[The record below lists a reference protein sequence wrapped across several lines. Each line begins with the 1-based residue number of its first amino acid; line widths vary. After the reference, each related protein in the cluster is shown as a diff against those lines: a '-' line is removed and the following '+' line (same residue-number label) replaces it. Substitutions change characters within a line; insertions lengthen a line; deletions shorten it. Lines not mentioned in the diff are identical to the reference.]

1 MKLEKTA
8 ADLMNGNQVRNR
20 KVKINPKKAVSGKKN
35 PEKLAEVPSPQ
46 QEEQTTKFISGMLSR
61 GLIPIEN
68 RGGGNCVFISLAQIV
83 MGDSAK
89 FDFMR

>member
-1 MKLEKTA
+1 MPR
-8 ADLMNGNQVRNR
+8 QVND
-20 KVKINPKKAVSGKKN
+20 
-35 PEKLAEVPSPQ
+35 
-46 QEEQTTKFISGMLSR
+46 EQAIFISGIESR

-68 RGGGNCVFISLAQIV
+68 CGGGNCVFISLAEIV

>member
-1 MKLEKTA
+1 MPRQEK
-8 ADLMNGNQVRNR
+8 N
-20 KVKINPKKAVSGKKN
+20 
-35 PEKLAEVPSPQ
+35 
-46 QEEQTTKFISGMLSR
+46 EQAIFISGMEIR

-68 RGGGNCVFISLAQIV
+68 CGDGNCVFISLAEIV

>member
-1 MKLEKTA
+1 MPR
-8 ADLMNGNQVRNR
+8 QV
-20 KVKINPKKAVSGKKN
+20 KDQKI
-35 PEKLAEVPSPQ
+35 PQ
-46 QEEQTTKFISGMLSR
+46 SKDKSLDKQAIFISGIESR

-68 RGGGNCVFISLAQIV
+68 CGGGNCVFISLAEIV

>member
-1 MKLEKTA
+1 LKQTKSSLIRR
-8 ADLMNGNQVRNR
+8 GQVINR
-20 KVKINPKKAVSGKKN
+20 EVKINPKKEVTGQQRL
-35 PEKLAEVPSPQ
+35 EKLTEMPRQVKD
-46 QEEQTTKFISGMLSR
+46 EQGIFISGMESR

-68 RGGGNCVFISLAQIV
+68 CGDGNCVFISLAEIV

>member
-1 MKLEKTA
+1 MPRQ
-8 ADLMNGNQVRNR
+8 D
-20 KVKINPKKAVSGKKN
+20 KK
-35 PEKLAEVPSPQ
+35 
-46 QEEQTTKFISGMLSR
+46 EQAIFLSGMLSR

-68 RGGGNCVFISLAQIV
+68 LGDGNCVFISLAHIV

>member
-1 MKLEKTA
+1 MSSEEK
-8 ADLMNGNQVRNR
+8 D
-20 KVKINPKKAVSGKKN
+20 
-35 PEKLAEVPSPQ
+35 
-46 QEEQTTKFISGMLSR
+46 EQAIFISGMESR

-68 RGGGNCVFISLAQIV
+68 CGDGNCVFISLAEIV